1 MREKRQQVLE
11 VGKERLCRQ
20 LADSTA
26 RLNKANRYFFW
37 GGVIIGAMF
46 LATSLLDP
54 GIFAKNSKVLI
65 WIEMALAV
73 VFIIFG
79 AYRNYKDQSKA
90 FQTREIQIIIVALI
104 FLFANLT
111 SANIAA
117 LFGVYAVGIA
127 ALMYNDTAMINRC
140 MVCIFIVSMWKIW
153 YLWRTIPPQ
162 NEIEKLNYIGQIVL
176 VALLVF
182 AMIMIANLNHLFNE
196 GSRLAIVEKQQEQ
209 ERILEEVL
217 NIVEVVQ
224 KGSMDVSDIMVRL
237 KDSSETVSTSI
248 EEISSGNQ
256 NTCESVEH
264 QTQMTQA
271 ISDNISAS
279 AEKTNQMVE
288 AFEIVDEEV
297 KHGMELMKVLNRQ
310 SELIEEK
317 SLIAVEAMDKLSKRT
332 LDMRSFA
339 EDIFGISSQTNL
351 LALNASI
358 EAARAGE
365 AGKGFAVVADEIR
378 ELSEQTRQTTGKIT
392 ELIEELNTEAEDVSK
407 AVGMS
412 KDAVSEQNQAIAE
425 TGSAFAKVGDKVEN
439 LTGLV
444 MDIQQSTEELI
455 HSNDAIVDSISQLSA
470 VTEEVTAR
478 SDTVSEIAEDNKA
491 SAMNANTLLDEVI
504 QTSHKLDRF
513 IQKN

>member
-1 MREKRQQVLE
+1 MDMQH
-11 VGKERLCRQ
+11 
-20 LADSTA
+20 
-26 RLNKANRYFFW
+26 
-37 GGVIIGAMF
+37 
-46 LATSLLDP
+46 
-54 GIFAKNSKVLI
+54 
-65 WIEMALAV
+65 
-73 VFIIFG
+73 FI
-79 AYRNYKDQSKA
+79 
-90 FQTREIQIIIVALI
+90 
-104 FLFANLT
+104 
-111 SANIAA
+111 
-117 LFGVYAVGIA
+117 
-127 ALMYNDTAMINRC
+127 
-140 MVCIFIVSMWKIW
+140 
-153 YLWRTIPPQ
+153 
-162 NEIEKLNYIGQIVL
+162 EIEKLNYIGQIVL